1 MNQHRFDALSFIFGG
16 LFLVAGLLLL
26 TGGVDGLQMQWV
38 GPLVALGLG
47 VVILIAARP
56 RDRETAAADE
66 SAADGDVIS

>member
-16 LFLVAGLLLL
+16 LFLIAGLLLL

-56 RDRETAAADE
+56 RNRDADAADE
-66 SAADGDVIS
+66 PTAEGA